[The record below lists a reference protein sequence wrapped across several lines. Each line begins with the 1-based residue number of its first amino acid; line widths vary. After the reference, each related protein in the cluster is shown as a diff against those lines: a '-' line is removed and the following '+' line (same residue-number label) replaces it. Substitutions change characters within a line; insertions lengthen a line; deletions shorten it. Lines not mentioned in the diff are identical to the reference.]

1 MISETTQ
8 MGKIVGTLKYMSPEQ
23 IKKIATFKSDIWA
36 FGCVML
42 EYCVGI
48 RPFEGLSEAK

>member
-1 MISETTQ
+1 
-8 MGKIVGTLKYMSPEQ
+8 MGKIGGTLKYMSPEQ
-23 IKKIATFKSDIWA
+23 IKNIATLKSDIWA

-42 EYCVGI
+42 EYYTGI